1 MWPEH
6 WTNEWA
12 MSIGSEVV
20 ELRGHGKW
28 PIHLSIT
35 IPEGPQEEEGT

>member
-12 MSIGSEVV
+12 MSIGSEV